1 MTMTQSKKFTIFDWL
16 NEITYSKRNWS
27 EFNEEEKNE
36 FNSYM
41 INRFLSM
48 DKDYIELVNF
58 IQTIPYTEKE
68 KYYNIYKQ
76 LIPKRKVWL
85 KYIKSKIKD
94 PNSELI
100 EIIANHFE
108 FSQREAKI
116 YLEYLG
122 KDEIQNIL
130 TQRGIEETKI
140 KKLLK

>member
-36 FNSYM
+36 FNSYL

-68 KYYNIYKQ
+68 KYYNIY
-76 LIPKRKVWL
+76 
-85 KYIKSKIKD
+85 
-94 PNSELI
+94 
-100 EIIANHFE
+100 
-108 FSQREAKI
+108 
-116 YLEYLG
+116 
-122 KDEIQNIL
+122 
-130 TQRGIEETKI
+130 T
-140 KKLLK
+140 